1 MISIKRLL
9 VVGLIGTL
17 SLYTAGAQQP
27 VDAVSI
33 RSVTVLDGD
42 GGVAAYLITDGGAG
56 YNAGSPPSVT
66 VVGGGGMG
74 ATATAELA
82 QVVERITVTN
92 GGSGYT
98 SSPTVTISGSG
109 GSGASAV
116 AAIVNGQVTGVTVVS
131 GGGGYTSTP
140 LVEFSGGGGSGAI
153 ATAET
158 TTKVAR
164 IEVQNAGVGYSAQ
177 PTVIIDAPPPGPG
190 ARTAVAI
197 AYPGKIKAPNESFGP
212 AGSTIYVEALAVGT
226 FPVSGYT
233 YEFFVDGISVGRTG
247 PNPSNGTP
255 AFLPWTPP
263 RPGSYFLTVKATG
276 NSGTATSLPVRFF
289 ATGTEIVNPIEG
301 TLVPQGSSVVIQ
313 AVAMGAPREGAGQTD
328 AFVKRIDFY
337 ADGVKVGYDST
348 YPYSIIYTPT
358 GAGAARVIEARA
370 FDSEDQQISPN
381 GWDPAT
387 NTIHSVTPIGTPPRS
402 VISSPS
408 SGTPIPIGS
417 SITVAVDASSSSGRI
432 TKVELYVDGELFD
445 TKTTYPYSFDWSPSI
460 VGTYDLVALTY
471 DDKNNVV
478 ASTISTTPT
487 NTPEPTEVVVAARPT
502 ITISSPAN
510 GTTVTGGSSITLTA
524 NATDGNTIDGVPA
537 TITSVQFFKNG
548 KFIGSD
554 NTATNGTT
562 YSVAFTPLREVDESG
577 NVIPTVITA
586 LATSSTGL
594 TATSVGV
601 TLNVTE
607 GGSPPPPPVIGN
619 PPSVAVTSPLASSQV
634 PVNTSV
640 SLAAN
645 AADTDGRI
653 TKVQFVVEDQVVVSD
668 EIYPYTGSWTPTSLG
683 TYRVTAIATDNDGN
697 NVTSTVV
704 TIQVVDASPGAPS
717 VQVTSPISGAILTAG
732 VSTTIQATASD
743 DVAVA
748 SVQFFVNG
756 VSLGTDTLQPYSSAW
771 TPTSAG
777 SYTIVARATDNAGTQ
792 TSSAPVVVTVGGG
805 SAPSVSL
812 TSPASDISITAGNN
826 VTLAAIAAD
835 ADGTVTSVRFLAN
848 GIPVATATSAPYLG
862 TWKPTAAGAYSVVAE
877 ATDNAGNITT
887 SSPRTVTVSGN
898 SGPSVTITS
907 PRAGAGVPVS
917 SSTGIT
923 ASASDPDGTIV
934 SVTFYANNVS
944 IGTDNTPP
952 YSANWSPT
960 AEGTYSL
967 TAVAIDNS
975 GNVVTSPAI
984 LVLAGTTGSEA
995 IDTIASGIFIG
1006 GFDSGNFTAINVGN
1020 TSATFIG
1027 YVPATSLGAAKTYYF
1042 SDVPVIGSG
1051 QFELT
1056 NGEGVVVIS
1065 GRFNDSGVT
1074 GTFVDGG
1081 TTYTFTGPVAFAQSG
1096 NAVRAGYYNGSLT
1109 NRLGSVL
1116 TGIVGLDGQIT
1127 IYAKDGT
1134 FVDSGAGAIGANGA
1148 FSVTTKAGSKFTGTA
1163 DPATGFLTGTVTKA
1177 GGAGTE
1183 SFTGALSSGGT
1194 FSDGALFG
1202 LSTRAWV
1209 GTGSDILIAGLA
1221 VDGSVPK
1228 RLLIRGVG
1236 PSLGIANTVPNPQ
1249 LKLYRG
1255 SNVIASNDNWGTPV
1269 GDGASG
1275 AEVAAAIQQ
1284 AGLGTLGANDA
1295 AIVRTLNPGVYTTQ
1309 LSDTGGATGN
1319 GLLEIYDLST
1329 LTPFTAQKMVAISSR
1344 GYVGG
1349 AGSEMI
1355 AGFNVT
1361 GTFPKKILVQAV
1373 GPGMPGVSGALAD
1386 PVLRIVKLNG
1396 TLVRENDNWDVGN
1409 DATML
1414 ARARAAA
1421 GATPLAAGSKDA
1433 AVLITLPPGIYTAV
1447 VSGAGGASGV
1457 GLVEVYEIK

>member
-1 MISIKRLL
+1 MISKYNTILGIL
-9 VVGLIGTL
+9 VGACLAV
-17 SLYTAGAQQP
+17 SAFAQQP
-27 VDAVSI
+27 VA
-33 RSVTVLDGD
+33 SVEITKVEVLVG
-42 GGVAAYLITDGGAG
+42 
-56 YNAGSPPSVT
+56 T
-66 VVGGGGMG
+66 VVGAEVTSGGTGYNSAPTVEFEGGGG
-74 ATATAELA
+74 GNAAGFATISAGVSRIVLA
-82 QVVERITVTN
+82 S
-92 GGSGYT
+92 GGSGYST
-98 SSPTVTISGSG
+98 PPSVLI
-109 GSGASAV
+109 
-116 AAIVNGQVTGVTVVS
+116 S
-131 GGGGYTSTP
+131 GGGGTGATAVATVNGDNVTAVTITNPGTGYTAPPTVTFSGGDGIGAAATAEISGSVTSVTITNP
-140 LVEFSGGGGSGAI
+140 GAGYKNFPTIKFSGGGGSGA
-153 ATAET
+153 AANALMALDRYDTPFQNEAYGET
-158 TTKVAR
+158 
-164 IEVQNAGVGYSAQ
+164 
-177 PTVIIDAPPPGPG
+177 
-190 ARTAVAI
+190 
-197 AYPGKIKAPNESFGP
+197 
-212 AGSTIYVEALAVGT
+212 GSTIIVTALAVGT
-226 FPVSGYT
+226 FPANGYV
-233 YEFFVDGISVGRTG
+233 YELFVDGISVGVLT
-247 PNPSNGTP
+247 PNPPNGTP
-255 AFLPWTPP
+255 AELAWTPP
-263 RPGSYFLTVKATG
+263 HPGAYFLTVKATG
-276 NSGTATSLPVRFF
+276 NTPTVTSLPVRYF
-289 ATGTEIVNPIEG
+289 ATGTEIINPVNN
-301 TLVPQGSSVVIQ
+301 TLVPKGSSMVVQ
-313 AVAMGAPREGAGQTD
+313 AVATGAPRRGPDQTD

-337 ADGVKVGYDST
+337 VDGVLFASDDT
-348 YPYSIIYTPT
+348 YPYSAIYTP
-358 GAGAARVIEARA
+358 AASPLTHVLEAKA
-370 FDSEDQQISPN
+370 YDSDDQLI
-381 GWDPAT
+381 PAT
-387 NTIHSVTPIGTPPRS
+387 IVNSVNLGQKTLNMVTPIGTPPAVQITAPLNGS
-402 VISSPS
+402 N
-408 SGTPIPIGS
+408 IPVPTDGAPDITVTVSAGS
-417 SITVAVDASSSSGRI
+417 SEAAIS
-432 TKVELYVDGELFD
+432 KVELYIDGVLYQTD
-445 TKTTYPYSFDWSPSI
+445 TAFPFSFTWRPTI
-460 VGTYDLVALTY
+460 VNDYQLVALAY
-471 DDKNNVV
+471 DDKGNVV
-478 ASTISTTPT
+478 ASNGGVP
-487 NTPEPTEVVVAARPT
+487 VVVE
-502 ITISSPAN
+502 IVGDGGGG
-510 GTTVTGGSSITLTA
+510 GT
-524 NATDGNTIDGVPA
+524 P
-537 TITSVQFFKNG
+537 
-548 KFIGSD
+548 
-554 NTATNGTT
+554 
-562 YSVAFTPLREVDESG
+562 
-577 NVIPTVITA
+577 
-586 LATSSTGL
+586 
-594 TATSVGV
+594 
-601 TLNVTE
+601 
-607 GGSPPPPPVIGN
+607 IGN
-619 PPSVAVTSPLASSQV
+619 PPTISISAPAPNTQL
-634 PVNTSV
+634 PVNLPTTITAS
-640 SLAAN
+640 
-645 AADTDGRI
+645 AADSDGSV
-653 TKVQFVVEDQVVVSD
+653 KSVEFLVNGTSLGTTTQ
-668 EIYPYTGSWTPTSLG
+668 YPYGISWTPTSLG
-683 TYRVTAIATDNDGN
+683 NYTVTAKATDNSGN
-697 NVTSTVV
+697 TTTSSAVTVAVIDPSPTAPSVQITSPANGAVLTVGNAV
-704 TIQVVDASPGAPS
+704 TIQVN
-717 VQVTSPISGAILTAG
+717 
-732 VSTTIQATASD
+732 ASD
-743 DVAVA
+743 DVEVK
-748 SVQFFVNG
+748 SVEFFVNG
-756 VSLGTDTLQPYSSAW
+756 VLRGSDALQPYSLSWMPA
-771 TPTSAG
+771 SAG
-777 SYTIVARATDNAGTQ
+777 SYTIVARAVDNVGNQ
-792 TSSAPVVVTVGGG
+792 TTSAPVTVIVSGG
-805 SAPSVSL
+805 SAPTVSL
-812 TSPASDISITAGNN
+812 TSPAANISITAGNI

-848 GIPVATATSAPYLG
+848 GIPVATATSSPYLG
-862 TWKPTAAGAYSVVAE
+862 TWTPTAAGTYSVVAE

-887 SSPRTVTVSGN
+887 STPRTVTVSGN
-898 SGPSVTITS
+898 TGPSVTITS

-917 SSTGIT
+917 SSTAIT

-1027 YVPATSLGAAKTYYF
+1027 YVPATGLGAAKTYYF

-1056 NGEGVVVIS
+1056 NGDGAVVIS

-1081 TTYTFTGPVAFAQSG
+1081 TTFTFTGPVAFAQSG

-1109 NRLGSVL
+1109 GRLGSVL

-1127 IYAKDGT
+1127 IYAKDGS

-1177 GGAGTE
+1177 GGAGSE
-1183 SFTGALSSGGT
+1183 SFTGAISSGGT

-1209 GTGSDILIAGLA
+1209 GTGGDILIAGFA

-1255 SNVIASNDNWGTPV
+1255 PNVIASNDNWGTPV
-1269 GDGASG
+1269 DDGASG

-1284 AGLGTLGANDA
+1284 AGLGALGSNEA

-1309 LSDTGGATGN
+1309 LSDTSGATGN

-1361 GTFPKKILVQAV
+1361 GTFPKKILIQAV

-1414 ARARAAA
+1414 ARVRAAA
-1421 GATPLAAGSKDA
+1421 GATPLAPGSKDA

-1447 VSGAGGASGV
+1447 VSGAGGATGV
-1457 GLVEVYEIK
+1457 GLVEVYEVK

>member
-1 MISIKRLL
+1 MISKYRFLTGML
-9 VVGLIGTL
+9 VGLIA
-17 SLYTAGAQQP
+17 TAFALGQQP
-27 VDAVSI
+27 VVGVSI
-33 RSVTVLDGD
+33 TAINVNGD
-42 GGVAAYLITDGGAG
+42 INLNDLITPGFTGG
-56 YNAGSPPSVT
+56 
-66 VVGGGGMG
+66 
-74 ATATAELA
+74 
-82 QVVERITVTN
+82 
-92 GGSGYT
+92 
-98 SSPTVTISGSG
+98 
-109 GSGASAV
+109 
-116 AAIVNGQVTGVTVVS
+116 
-131 GGGGYTSTP
+131 
-140 LVEFSGGGGSGAI
+140 
-153 ATAET
+153 T
-158 TTKVAR
+158 TYY
-164 IEVQNAGVGYSAQ
+164 Q
-177 PTVIIDAPPPGPG
+177 
-190 ARTAVAI
+190 
-197 AYPGKIKAPNESFGP
+197 PNEVSGP
-212 AGSTIYVEALAVGT
+212 AGTPIVITAQAVGT
-226 FPVSGYT
+226 FLISSYT
-233 YEFFVDGISVGRTG
+233 YTFFVNGIQIGSSPMPMNP
-247 PNPSNGTP
+247 PNHEYVY
-255 AFLPWTPP
+255 WTPP
-263 RPGSYFLTVKATG
+263 QPGSYFITVRATDG
-276 NSGTATSLPVRFF
+276 INTATSLAVRYF
-289 ATGTEIVNPIEG
+289 AEG
-301 TLVPQGSSVVIQ
+301 TVVNSPVQNTIVPEGSSIVLKADATVGGGFIKQIQ
-313 AVAMGAPREGAGQTD
+313 FYDNGVAIGEP
-328 AFVKRIDFY
+328 
-337 ADGVKVGYDST
+337 DST
-348 YPYSIIYTPT
+348 IPYSLIYTPP
-358 GAGAARVIEARA
+358 AGSAPIITAQALDNEGQLLPMSAPVNLQVVAPI
-370 FDSEDQQISPN
+370 
-381 GWDPAT
+381 
-387 NTIHSVTPIGTPPRS
+387 TPRPTS
-402 VISSPS
+402 VISSPTHDKAVPIPVS
-408 SGTPIPIGS
+408 SGNNIP
-417 SITVAVDASSSSGRI
+417 VAVDAGSTGLI
-432 TKVELYVDGELFD
+432 TKVELYIDGVLFG
-445 TKTTYPYSFDWSPSI
+445 TKTAYPYTFEWQPTV
-460 VGTYDLVALTY
+460 VGAYNLVALTY

-478 ASTISTTPT
+478 ASTSSSTPTTTPQ
-487 NTPEPTEVVVAARPT
+487 PTRVIIAAPPT
-502 ITISSPAN
+502 VTLTSPSSGA
-510 GTTVTGGSSITLTA
+510 TVTGGSPLTLSA
-524 NATDGNTIDGVPA
+524 NATDSNIVNGVAA
-537 TITSVQFFKNG
+537 TIASVQFFNNG
-548 KFIGSD
+548 EFIGSD
-554 NTATNGTT
+554 TTPTGST
-562 YSVAFTPLREVDESG
+562 YSITFVPLRRFDDEG
-577 NVIPTVITA
+577 NLLPTVITA

-594 TATSVGV
+594 TSTTPGV
-601 TLNVTE
+601 ALTVTE
-607 GGSPPPPPVIGN
+607 GGTPPPPPVIGN
-619 PPSVAVTSPLASSQV
+619 PPTIALTSPITGSQV
-634 PVNTSV
+634 PVNTTVFFS
-640 SLAAN
+640 AA
-645 AADTDGRI
+645 ASDSDGRI
-653 TKVQFVVEDQVVVSD
+653 TNVQFLVNDESVASD
-668 EIYPYTGSWTPTSLG
+668 STYPYNASWTPTSLG
-683 TYRVTAIATDNDGN
+683 SYQLTATGTDNDGN
-697 NVTSTVV
+697 AVTSSVV
-704 TIQVVDASPGAPS
+704 TVQVIDASPGAPS
-717 VQVTSPISGAILTAG
+717 VLITNPTSGASLTVGTA
-732 VSTTIQATASD
+732 VTIQATATD

-835 ADGTVTSVRFLAN
+835 ADGTVTAVRFLAN

-944 IGTDNTPP
+944 VGTDNTPP

-1027 YVPATSLGAAKTYYF
+1027 YVPATGLGAAKTYYF
-1042 SDVPVIGSG
+1042 SDVPVVGSG

-1109 NRLGSVL
+1109 TRLGSVL

-1236 PSLGIANTVPNPQ
+1236 PSLGIPNTVPNPQ

-1255 SNVIASNDNWGTPV
+1255 ANMIASNDNWGTPV

-1284 AGLGTLGANDA
+1284 AGLGALGANDA